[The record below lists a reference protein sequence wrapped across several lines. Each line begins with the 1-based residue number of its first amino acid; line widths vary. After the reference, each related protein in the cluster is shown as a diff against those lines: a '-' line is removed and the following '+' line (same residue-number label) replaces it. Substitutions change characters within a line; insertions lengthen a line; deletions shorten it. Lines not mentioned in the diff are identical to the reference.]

1 MAGVDWFSNFMKRHP
16 TLSIRNPEATS
27 LARATSLN
35 PENVKRFF
43 NQLTHVLET
52 HKFAG
57 NDIWNIDE
65 TGITTVQKPTNV
77 VARRGSKQVGAMT
90 FGERGTLVTIACAV
104 QALGNSIPPFFVF
117 PRKRYKDHFVQNGP
131 LG

>member
-1 MAGVDWFSNFMKRHP
+1 MAVVDWFSNFMKRHP

-27 LARATSLN
+27 LARATSFN

-65 TGITTVQKPTNV
+65 TGITTVQRLTNV

-90 FGERGTLVTIACAV
+90 SEKEARW
-104 QALGNSIPPFFVF
+104 
-117 PRKRYKDHFVQNGP
+117 
-131 LG
+131 